1 MAEELQHVNSY
12 VEIEKIRFP
21 NLFDVAV
28 DVEPEVMGLI
38 IIKIILQPLVENA
51 IHHGFSGID
60 HKGRISIRGFIPS
73 DQPETVV
80 FQIADNGS
88 GSGLDFESSP
98 GRGTVVS
105 FRIEKGRML

>member
-1 MAEELQHVNSY
+1 MNSY

-80 FQIADNGS
+80 FQI
-88 GSGLDFESSP
+88 GLDFESSP

-105 FRIEKGRML
+105 FRIEKGLML